1 MYLGLKR
8 NEGPETHSGYF
19 LQSRFMGS
27 PFQGKNIFFGGGYT
41 YLFFSHDTLK
51 TVFFMHLLFA
61 RYCMRHSA
69 YKIEDKGKKTLNDCS
84 LTLLI
89 MLFKTLIIL
98 VC

>member
-19 LQSRFMGS
+19 LQSRFMDS
-27 PFQGKNIFFGGGYT
+27 PFQGKTFFFFWCT

-61 RYCMRHSA
+61 RYCVRNSA
-69 YKIEDKGKKTLNDCS
+69 YKIENKGKKN
-84 LTLLI
+84 
-89 MLFKTLIIL
+89 FK
-98 VC
+98 